1 LFLGNIANGW
11 DVQNDQRDETKFRNQ
26 DLQVGMSAGTS
37 GTISASMKHKM
48 GLIQVNMPSQTVYL
62 TRYYQYVN
70 NEWELNNTKNSNV
83 ANQTTASGATDF
95 TNSTWKPWAK
105 TTSSC
110 YLIGKPDDGALPI
123 SANRGTSNSY
133 YSWEVTDKEIT
144 AANAIVTENL
154 SISSTY
160 LKQAWEFSYT
170 GTGQSFTIPAAG
182 TYCFECWGAQGGD
195 ATRIY
200 NYGPDTKGG
209 KGGYASGTFIFTV
222 APTLYVYVGQDGGLD
237 NTTSTRSFGGGGG
250 GYGSVGTSSGG
261 TRGGGATDIRLISAT
276 ASDGWSGDNSLKTR
290 LIIAGG
296 GGGTSYWFTE
306 TNKED
311 IVGSATGGGG
321 GGLNGC
327 SGKIGYRKSTFSAT
341 EVSSKGIPS
350 GGGTQTSGGTQSKW
364 DGSVMT
370 GTIANAGVYG
380 MGASG
385 TNMYQGSGGGGHYGG
400 ATSGCISAL
409 VSTGGGGSGFVSGAS
424 GCVAI
429 SGYRDANDAS
439 QVRYNN
445 VSYKCTE
452 SSLING
458 ESSLPISTGLFKES
472 YGTSDKETGHSG
484 NGFARITQISTN

>member
-170 GTGQSFTIPAAG
+170 GTGQAFTIPAAG
-182 TYCFECWGAQGGD
+182 TYCFECWGAQGGQGNPS
-195 ATRIY
+195 
-200 NYGPDTKGG
+200 NYDDDSPYSEYGRGGYTKGEIVLSSG
-209 KGGYASGTFIFTV
+209 LVFYIYVGGEGVTPHNGWNGGGYGVGNNGGAYMYGGGATDVRNGVELNSRIMVAGGGGGESHGGWGGCGGNLIGGTGTKQGPSYTGANAMVSGGTQSSGGAAGAFSWSGTG
-222 APTLYVYVGQDGGLD
+222 PTSGSLGQGGKS
-237 NTTSTRSFGGGGG
+237 NSQYGGGGGG
-250 GYGSVGTSSGG
+250 GYYG
-261 TRGGGATDIRLISAT
+261 GGGAGVS
-276 ASDGWSGDNSLKTR
+276 SNSWGAG
-290 LIIAGG
+290 AGG
-296 GGGTSYWFTE
+296 SSY
-306 TNKED
+306 
-311 IVGSATGGGG
+311 
-321 GGLNGC
+321 
-327 SGKIGYRKSTFSAT
+327 
-341 EVSSKGIPS
+341 
-350 GGGTQTSGGTQSKW
+350 
-364 DGSVMT
+364 
-370 GTIANAGVYG
+370 
-380 MGASG
+380 
-385 TNMYQGSGGGGHYGG
+385 
-400 ATSGCISAL
+400 
-409 VSTGGGGSGFVSGAS
+409 
-424 GCVAI
+424 I
-429 SGYRDANDAS
+429 SGYS
-439 QVRYNN
+439 GCSIHS
-445 VSYKCTE
+445 SYRFI
-452 SSLING
+452 SNSNLIMING
-458 ESSLPISTGLFKES
+458 SSAMPTTTLFDS
-472 YGTSDKETGHSG
+472 NATETGHPG
-484 NGFARITQISTN
+484 DGFARITQISVD